1 MLTTDTI
8 PAPAKQRA
16 KSGSSESSR
25 ITRAWWICF
34 AAISWIPLIF
44 ARPGQVMADTKAYL
58 YLNPTRLLSS
68 AQSMWNPDVGM
79 GTVTHQNM
87 GYLFPMGPF
96 YWLVEQLGV
105 PMWLGQRIWMGA
117 LVFAAG
123 AGIYVLCKELG
134 ISMPGRIAASLL
146 YALTPYIIDYIARM
160 TAILM
165 PWAGLGWMMVF
176 TIWAARRGGWRYP
189 ALFGLVIALVGGVNA
204 TSVLFVGLAPV
215 T

>member
-16 KSGSSESSR
+16 KSGSSEFPW
-25 ITRAWWICF
+25 IARAWWICF

-44 ARPGQVMADTKAYL
+44 ARPG
-58 YLNPTRLLSS
+58 P
-68 AQSMWNPDVGM
+68 QSMWNPDVGM

-123 AGIYVLCKELG
+123 VGIYVLCKELG

-189 ALFGLVIALVGGVNA
+189 ALFGLVIALVGVVNA

-215 T
+215 TW